1 MYPRHEILYEAKLK
15 SNGLITLVEEISRQ
29 HNGESVEGLLLVIFM
44 HIYNE
49 KKQQIGQK
57 EIKKNVQFGE
67 KKNTRRPK
75 TAVSHMRKMKY

>member
-1 MYPRHEILYEAKLK
+1 MYPCHEILYEAKLK

-49 KKQQIGQK
+49 KSNKLDR
-57 EIKKNVQFGE
+57 KK
-67 KKNTRRPK
+67 
-75 TAVSHMRKMKY
+75 

>member
-1 MYPRHEILYEAKLK
+1 MYPCHEILYEAKLK

-57 EIKKNVQFGE
+57 EIKKKCAVWRE
-67 KKNTRRPK
+67 KEHEE
-75 TAVSHMRKMKY
+75 A

>member
-1 MYPRHEILYEAKLK
+1 MYPCHEILYEAKLK

-57 EIKKNVQFGE
+57 EIKKCAVWRE
-67 KKNTRRPK
+67 KEHEE
-75 TAVSHMRKMKY
+75 A